1 VISGLLVGTLA
12 KIEIGTAEFPEG
24 IGITINS
31 AFYESEAHPVSVETT
46 PGKWPDWVKSGNPQL
61 L

>member
-1 VISGLLVGTLA
+1 MFSLVVISGLLVGTLA

-46 PGKWPDWVKSGNPQL
+46 PGKCLTG
-61 L
+61 